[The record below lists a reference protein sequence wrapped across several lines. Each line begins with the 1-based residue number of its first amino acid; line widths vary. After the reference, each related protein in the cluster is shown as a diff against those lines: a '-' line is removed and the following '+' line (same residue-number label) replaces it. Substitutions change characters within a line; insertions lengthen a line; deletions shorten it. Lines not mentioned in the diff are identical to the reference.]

1 MADCNDAF
9 MRYEQAKER
18 HEALKKLKEQG
29 DAALENLKKKPTG
42 NKKQLKTHVT
52 DEVMEIDQGDW
63 DAKGEADALMMGDP
77 YIQGLVSDGFANG
90 QKPAGEVGQMVD
102 FTRLSPDQENV
113 ALLLTVMGVERSNSP
128 KGIKLKETFS
138 QQAAS
143 RALFQM
149 AGQTG
154 GDPVKLAKSLE
165 KTFKGIDN
173 LPAAA
178 YNLAR
183 ARHESSTAFA
193 NTIDQVADLIEEG
206 ALTDEARFALGN
218 TARWAHYFEQLD
230 AVARRKIGQ
239 ALNSFKM
246 NVMDEAIELVNINT
260 DVTELTFDQ
269 ITEGSLLQQVLDHVA
284 AGDVMQLRKLAA
296 TKRVLAVTQ
305 APINQPRFFGE
316 LRKLTEFRRNNWY
329 SSVSS
334 WALRNM
340 VGTGFVAAKLTVDD
354 IFTGINRAQKLGYNP
369 IMEWHAASYAG
380 RKMWEAT
387 AISWNNASEAFFHGR
402 SVMSADRLR
411 DLDPMVAQN
420 ARQFVHGSLAESFH
434 TFKDPMYH
442 LKTAG
447 LGTAVTTFNLI
458 NGSFQT
464 LLGDYVHKKTG
475 TDAGYMTSYK
485 LLGSTDEFNRT
496 AAFMWHTHHEM
507 YWKVAEE
514 LVGTIDEATGKPP
527 SLEAF
532 EEIVNRRMEDVTFN
546 GAMTADDLARFRKE
560 RNKVTGMPIGDEIPD
575 EQLKLQMMNNLHGV
589 PNAADEIAR
598 AGIKRME
605 DITFTGQLPNSPL
618 MNGVQ
623 MVRSHPIGLTM
634 MPNFKTL
641 LHGTAMTFNQG
652 LLLDTFKYA
661 LEATGRAAKA
671 FKNGEGVKGRF
682 KGAYDEVKDIES
694 RAIARAVSSLLLLSG
709 TATLMSAGVIR
720 VPQSSRN
727 DKSGRELEEL
737 VEGRGFYIDL
747 GLGGETHSSKMK
759 LDSIDLFDV
768 MNMQAR
774 ILSRM
779 SQKGHTADLEYA
791 TKELAAI
798 TTDVLDTKSGLVQ
811 FMRIMNAFT
820 NRNRFDMGY
829 ALQSQLSGV
838 MPYDGF
844 MGNLARMNQ
853 EAGVYPEF
861 RRPLSA
867 EDAQAIGK
875 SYLGQK
881 LANVA
886 RLLGDTFAGN
896 VPYYN
901 DISDRPFKRAW
912 TGATTMTPFGMPRD
926 AAMPFSIVGFSK
938 DPVDLYLMKHG
949 LGERPRAGARVAA
962 SAFESDGFVSGIP
975 EDKPQMPIEGLAERE
990 TLKMTSQEEQIYR
1003 DAFIEQP
1010 ANPEKP
1016 PTEVLGKNYAERAI
1030 NSGVD
1035 VLSVLFAVNP
1045 KTGELVGRTFREAI
1059 LVLSRNQEYNDL
1071 LAGKVEVGGK
1081 TILSGQSPSRSVR
1094 PTVPFKSQV
1103 DKTTGEAIKGRTSF
1117 RMDPLSLYEPIRQII
1132 KYYDQIALDHMM
1144 EKSETFKPRFDAHLD
1159 REFGEILRMAANAK

>member
-18 HEALKKLKEQG
+18 LEALKKLQERNQG
-29 DAALENLKKKPTG
+29 ALDNLKKKPTG
-42 NKKQLKTHVT
+42 NKKQLKTVVT

-128 KGIKLKETFS
+128 KGVKLKETFS

-165 KTFKGIDN
+165 KTFKGINN

-246 NVMDEAIELVNINT
+246 NVMDEAIELIDINT
-260 DVTELTFDQ
+260 DITELTFDQ

-305 APINQPRFFGE
+305 APVNQPRFMGE
-316 LRKLTEFRRNNWY
+316 LRKATEFRRNNWY
-329 SSVSS
+329 SSISS
-334 WALRNM
+334 WGLRNM
-340 VGTGFVAAKLTVDD
+340 AGTGFTAGLLTVDD
-354 IFTGINRAQKLGYNP
+354 IFTGINRAQKLGMNP
-369 IMEWHAASYAG
+369 VMEWHAASYAG

-387 AISWNNASEAFFHGR
+387 AVSWNNASEAFFHGR

-420 ARQFVHGSLAESFH
+420 ARQFVHGSLAESWH
-434 TFKDPMYH
+434 TFTDPKYH
-442 LKTAG
+442 LKNPGYGA
-447 LGTAVTTFNLI
+447 AVSLFNLI

-464 LLGDYVHKKTG
+464 LLGDYVYKQTG

-485 LLGSTDEFNRT
+485 LLGATDEFNRT
-496 AAFMWHTHHEM
+496 AAFNWHTHHEM

-532 EEIVNRRMEDVTFN
+532 EAIVDRRMEDVTFN
-546 GAMTADDLARFRKE
+546 GAMTNDDLARFRKE

-575 EQLKLQMMNNLHGV
+575 EQLRLQMMNNLHGV

-605 DITFTGQLPNSPL
+605 DITFTGELPNNQI

-623 MVRSHPIGLTM
+623 MVRSHPIGTAM

-641 LHGTAMTFNQG
+641 LHGTAMTFNRG

-661 LEATGRAAKA
+661 FEAIDKGAKG
-671 FKNGEGVKGRF
+671 FKQGGL
-682 KGAYDEVKDIES
+682 KGAYDEIKDIES
-694 RAIARAVSSLLLLSG
+694 RAIARAASSLLLLTG
-709 TATLMSAGVIR
+709 TATLLGAGVIR
-720 VPQSSRN
+720 IAQSSSN
-727 DKSGRELEEL
+727 DQAGRELEEY

-747 GLGGETHSSKMK
+747 GLGGEMYSSKMQ

-768 MNMQAR
+768 MNLQAR
-774 ILSRM
+774 ILTRM

-791 TKELAAI
+791 LKETAAI
-798 TTDVLDTKSGLVQ
+798 TTDVLDTKSGLKQ
-811 FMRIMNAFT
+811 FMRIMNALT

-838 MPYDGF
+838 MPYDGLL
-844 MGNLARMNQ
+844 GNIARMNQ

-867 EDAQAIGK
+867 QDAQAIGK
-875 SYLGQK
+875 SYIGQK
-881 LANVA
+881 FANAA
-886 RLLGDTFAGN
+886 RVLGDTFAGN

-962 SAFESDGFVSGIP
+962 SAFESDGFVSGLP
-975 EDKPQMPIEGLAERE
+975 EGQQVPIEGLGERE

-1016 PTEVLGKNYAERAI
+1016 PTEVLGENYATKAI
-1030 NSGVD
+1030 DSGVD
-1035 VLSVLFAVNP
+1035 VLSVLFAVDP

-1071 LAGKVEVGGK
+1071 LAGKVEIGGK

-1103 DKTTGEAIKGRTSF
+1103 DKTTGETVKGRTSP
-1117 RMDPLSLYEPIRQII
+1117 RMDPLNLYEPIRQII

-1144 EKSETFKPRFDAHLD
+1144 ETSETFKPRFDAHLD
-1159 REFGEILRMAANAK
+1159 REYGEILRMAANAK

>member
-18 HEALKKLKEQG
+18 LEALKKLQERNQG
-29 DAALENLKKKPTG
+29 ALDNLKKKPTG
-42 NKKQLKTHVT
+42 NKKQLKTVVT
-52 DEVMEIDQGDW
+52 DEVMDIDQGDW

-128 KGIKLKETFS
+128 KGVKLKETFS

-246 NVMDEAIELVNINT
+246 NVMDEAIELIDINT
-260 DVTELTFDQ
+260 DITELTFDQ

-316 LRKLTEFRRNNWY
+316 LRKATEFRRNNWY
-329 SSVSS
+329 SSISS
-334 WALRNM
+334 WGLRNM
-340 VGTGFVAAKLTVDD
+340 AGTGFTAGLLTVDD
-354 IFTGINRAQKLGYNP
+354 LFTGINRAQKLGMNP
-369 IMEWHAASYAG
+369 VMEWHAASYAG

-387 AISWNNASEAFFHGR
+387 AVSWNNASEAFFHGR

-420 ARQFVHGSLAESFH
+420 ARQFVHGSLAETWH
-434 TFKDPMYH
+434 TFTDPKYH
-442 LKTAG
+442 LKNPGYGA
-447 LGTAVTTFNLI
+447 AVSLFNLI
-458 NGSFQT
+458 NGSFQVM
-464 LLGDYVHKKTG
+464 LGDYVHKLTG

-485 LLGSTDEFNRT
+485 LLGATDEFNRT
-496 AAFMWHTHHEM
+496 AAFNWFTHHEM

-532 EEIVNRRMEDVTFN
+532 EAIVDRRMEDVTFN
-546 GAMTADDLARFRKE
+546 GAMTNDDLARFRKE

-575 EQLKLQMMNNLHGV
+575 EQLRLQMMNNLHGV

-605 DITFTGQLPNSPL
+605 DITFTGELPNNQI

-623 MVRSHPIGLTM
+623 MVRSHPIGTAM

-641 LHGTAMTFNQG
+641 LHGTAMTFNRG

-661 LEATGRAAKA
+661 FEAIDKGAKG
-671 FKNGEGVKGRF
+671 FKQGGI
-682 KGAYDEVKDIES
+682 KGAYDEIKDIES
-694 RAIARAVSSLLLLSG
+694 RAIARAASSLLLLTG
-709 TATLMSAGVIR
+709 TATLLGAGVLRIA
-720 VPQSSRN
+720 QSSRN
-727 DKSGRELEEL
+727 DQAGRELEEY

-747 GLGGETHSSKMK
+747 GIGGEMYSSKMQ

-768 MNMQAR
+768 MNLQAR
-774 ILSRM
+774 ILTRM

-791 TKELAAI
+791 LKETAAI
-798 TTDVLDTKSGLVQ
+798 TTDVLDTKSGLRQ

-867 EDAQAIGK
+867 DDAQAIGK

-962 SAFESDGFVSGIP
+962 SAFESDGFVSGLR
-975 EDKPQMPIEGLAERE
+975 EGQQVPIEGLAERE

-1016 PTEVLGKNYAERAI
+1016 PTEVLGDNYAERAI
-1030 NSGVD
+1030 DSGVD

-1071 LAGKVEVGGK
+1071 LAGKVEIGGK

-1103 DKTTGEAIKGRTSF
+1103 DKATGEVVKGRTSA

-1144 EKSETFKPRFDAHLD
+1144 ETSKTFKPRFDAHLD